1 MEEKRDTLGLLDL
14 MIRPGFCVKENKII
28 KVNQA
33 AQGYF
38 LATGMEMEPLLLTG
52 KEEYRDFTGGC
63 LYLTLSL
70 SGKAVGASVTRME
83 DVDVFM
89 IEQEADVQ
97 ELHSMALAARQ
108 FRDPLA
114 NVMVTA
120 ERLFPLASNQEDAQ
134 TKEQIARLNR
144 GLFQMLRVVGNMSD
158 ASRYATVSRQET
170 VAITHELQEI
180 FEKAQSLIAHTGIRL
195 TYQGL
200 EESVFCLA
208 DREQIERAVLNILSN
223 AIKFTPKDG
232 TIEASLTRKGRML
245 RLSVQDSGTGIS
257 EDIRANVFQRY
268 LRQLTIED
276 SRFGLGLG
284 MVLIRSAAAHH
295 GGAVLIDQPQGKGT
309 RITMTLCL
317 RQNPDTVLR
326 SPLVRVDY
334 AGGYDHALLEL
345 AEFLPPSLFEPEI

>member
-38 LATGMEMEPLLLTG
+38 LTTGMEMESLLLTG

-70 SGKAVGASVTRME
+70 SGKSVGASVTRME

-114 NVMVTA
+114 NVMATA
-120 ERLFPLASNQEDAQ
+120 EQLFPLASNQEDTQ

-170 VAITHELQEI
+170 VAITSELQEI
-180 FEKAQSLIAHTGIRL
+180 FDKSQSLIAHTGIRL

-200 EESVFCLA
+200 DEPIFCLA

-232 TIEASLTRKGRML
+232 VIEASLTRKGRML

-257 EDIRANVFQRY
+257 EDVRANVFQRY

-295 GGAVLIDQPQGKGT
+295 GGTVLIDQPQGKGT
-309 RITMTLCL
+309 RITMTLCI